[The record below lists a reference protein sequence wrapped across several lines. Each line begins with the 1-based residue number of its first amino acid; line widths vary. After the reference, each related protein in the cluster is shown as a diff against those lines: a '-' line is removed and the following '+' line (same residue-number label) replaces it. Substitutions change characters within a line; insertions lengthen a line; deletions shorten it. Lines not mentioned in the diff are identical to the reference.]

1 MGYTAEVYR
10 SSVRFSV
17 GWTTTEGE
25 VDEAIER
32 IAGVIGKLRRA

>member
-1 MGYTAEVYR
+1 VYR

-17 GWTTTEGE
+17 GWTTTEAE

-32 IAGVIGKLRRA
+32 IAGVIARLRRA